1 MTERASSVALDVDQ
15 LLMAWRRFT
24 WLLSRCTT
32 PVYWQMELLLHRIIN
47 SLLVDL
53 VQPIRLVHSGYS
65 AILLEPFDMAWG
77 LLNIVLY
84 CDLPF
89 SLSHINTCTDTHTH
103 THFKSHPNLQPE
115 LVRRERGLG
124 IWAKGLCSPYWFVTQ
139 QVELSF
145 HGVFNMYLTRII
157 TKCELLDIILQLQN
171 EPTCLWNCLFVFGG
185 NICSVSS
192 IWQVSM

>member
-1 MTERASSVALDVDQ
+1 M
-15 LLMAWRRFT
+15 
-24 WLLSRCTT
+24 
-32 PVYWQMELLLHRIIN
+32 N

-53 VQPIRLVHSGYS
+53 VQPIRLLLSGYS
-65 AILLEPFDMAWG
+65 AIILEPFDMAWW

-89 SLSHINTCTDTHTH
+89 SLSRIPHLYRHTHTH
-103 THFKSHPNLQPE
+103 THTHIKSHPNLQPE

-124 IWAKGLCSPYWFVTQ
+124 IWAKGLCSPYRFVTQ

-145 HGVFNMYLTRII
+145 YGVVNMYLTRII
-157 TKCELLDIILQLQN
+157 TKCKLLNMILQLQN

-192 IWQVSM
+192 IWQFST